1 MTDKLALYYE
11 DRECRTCPAYKFSFK
26 IEDWKPD
33 PVEVDSIPAGSHVI
47 RDGEEM
53 VMMENGELRHLKAG
67 EPELWDGVSIPEA
80 AAAGTTSDHLPT
92 DLESSSR
99 RVERPVYGSTLTSL
113 TKRKK
118 IVAIVKQN
126 PR

>member
-1 MTDKLALYYE
+1 MADKVALYYE

-26 IEDWKPD
+26 IEDWKPEQ
-33 PVEVDSIPAGSHVI
+33 VEVDSIPAGSHVI

-53 VMMENGELRHLKAG
+53 VKMENGELRHLMHG

-80 AAAGTTSDHLPT
+80 AAAGTNADHLQT
-92 DLESSSR
+92 DNESPRR

-118 IVAIVKQN
+118 
-126 PR
+126 